1 MPALQAFS
9 IETGMRSSDKDVLW
23 LKAAGGQLSLGSCS
37 SLEQA
42 VSKAALRSSTPRGP
56 ACPDGVTERIRASEA
71 RGPGSSPG
79 RDITFYLLPCECDG
93 GTADYESARRGST
106 PRRGAGNQNLFSE
119 CAGLAH
125 ELAKLVDR
133 VQFLARTL
141 EQPDAGAR
149 RHGHR
154 LQCGRSGFDSRR
166 RLLSRSTSGQRFTSS
181 ATMSF
186 WPAARPS
193 RVKRSVERVP

>member
-106 PRRGAGNQNLFSE
+106 PRRGAGSTFISVLGVCRTNARE
-119 CAGLAH
+119 P
-125 ELAKLVDR
+125 AKLVDQVR
-133 VQFLARTL
+133 FLARTL
-141 EQPDAGAR
+141 HLSDAGAR
-149 RHGHR
+149 RRGN
-154 LQCGRSGFDSRR
+154 
-166 RLLSRSTSGQRFTSS
+166 RLLTVSEIVAQARLPSQRQ
-181 ATMSF
+181 
-186 WPAARPS
+186 
-193 RVKRSVERVP
+193 RVR